1 MIINILIILAIA
13 LGGFLGFKRG
23 AARGLVN
30 LISLIAIS
38 IVSFQ
43 LKDFLG
49 NLFIKFLPFFN
60 YGGKFNGMFSLNI
73 LIYQGIAFL
82 IVFTLLYCVLNILV
96 NLSNFMEIVD
106 KFNPCIEKFSKPLG
120 AAFGAIESCIVVFLV
135 AFCLLQFGH
144 SQGIV
149 MNNNMLKGIVEK
161 TPIVNVIFAK
171 SIVAG
176 ESIYL
181 SMENPSPDEL
191 ENNLEIV
198 RTLIKFSVV
207 KAPLVQQSIDSGKLN
222 MENVVVASQG

>member
-1 MIINILIILAIA
+1 MIINILIILAVA
-13 LGGFLGFKRG
+13 LGGYVGFKRG

-30 LISLIAIS
+30 VISLIAIS

-43 LKDFLG
+43 FKDFLG

-60 YGGKFNGMFSLNI
+60 FGGKFNGMFAINI
-73 LIYQGIAFL
+73 LVYQGIAFL
-82 IVFTLLYCVLNILV
+82 IIFTLLYCVLNILV
-96 NLSNFMEIVD
+96 NLSNFMEIID
-106 KFNPCIEKFSKPLG
+106 KFNPCIEKYSKPLG
-120 AAFGAIESCIVVFLV
+120 TAFGVIESFVVVFLV

-144 SQGIV
+144 TQGVV
-149 MNNNMLKGIVEK
+149 MKNDMLKGIVEK

-181 SMENPSPDEL
+181 TMENPSPDEL

-207 KAPLVQQSIDSGKLN
+207 KAPLVQQGIDSGKLN
-222 MENVVVASQG
+222 LENVVVASHG